1 VWGWG
6 FWCGNLRERDYLGK
20 PRNRWEDKTKMDLIE
35 VELGGGGAWTGLIW
49 LRTGT
54 GGRLL

>member
-35 VELGGGGAWTGLIW
+35 VELGGGGEGVE
-49 LRTGT
+49 
-54 GGRLL
+54 